1 MSAEFERLSLEFF
14 NRNEN
19 LQLIMPF
26 PISVGFGTRQK
37 IHKFDLGSENPQT
50 IIECKSHTWTKGGNT
65 PSAKLSVWNEAML
78 YFTVAPLTYR
88 KILVVKRSVLDGQS
102 LADYYVRSFGH
113 LIPPG
118 VEIWEFDDYE
128 LTGIRIFPILE
139 RKEPVG
145 ASRPLNHKGVKS
157 KTVSKAMP
165 GSVDDFKAKIEYL
178 FGKAQRE
185 GRKTIRVQA
194 GDLHEFVLGSRSTP
208 NRMPSCCD
216 AMYSAFDS
224 EDRIIYQ
231 PPKGKGANL
240 EIEYKLPR

>member
-1 MSAEFERLSLEFF
+1 MSTEFENLTLEFF
-14 NRNEN
+14 TKNEN

-26 PISVGFGTRQK
+26 PISVGFGTSQK
-37 IHKFDLGSENPQT
+37 IHKFDLGSENPQI
-50 IIECKSHTWTKGGNT
+50 IIECKSHTWTKSGNI
-65 PSAKLSVWNEAML
+65 PSAKMSVWNEAML
-78 YFTVAPLTYR
+78 YFAVAPLTYR
-88 KILVVKRSVLDGQS
+88 KILVVKKSVLDSQS
-102 LADYYVRSFGH
+102 LANYYIKTHGH

-118 VEIWEFDDYE
+118 VEIWEFDDDE
-128 LTGIRIFPILE
+128 LTGIRLFPILE
-139 RKEPVG
+139 GKGPVG
-145 ASRPLNHKGVKS
+145 TSIPVRHNGVKS
-157 KTVSKAMP
+157 KTVSKKKP
-165 GSVDDFKAKIEYL
+165 GSVGDFKTKIEYL

-216 AMYSAFDS
+216 AMYWAFDS